1 MFLNY
6 FKFIIRFLFKI
17 FGSTFF
23 KGKMNEI
30 EINDIRSDKD
40 FKGITFSEFKKTDV
54 KKELIKN
61 LYNAKIEPA
70 CYWSAE
76 MICAGHYADL
86 WDSII
91 GFYTK
96 HIHIGNPKLITYLE
110 LRINNF
116 KEIVSNGYRDQEI
129 RLRNNEKMRKLFC
142 EVMCVLCEARKKH
155 CYAEVK
161 VKKEDFDL
169 TQMTERFKAPNVKYA
184 EEIFMKEDPKELFI
198 AANELA
204 YNLTEEG
211 KNSVSAC
218 YWMEWII
225 EFETIC
231 KQKKEKFKCE
241 RREFAKVES
250 KCQMDIVWIIWDIFL
265 SEAKKRSNLVQR
277 IVNSALNIFSL
288 RYRTGCHKKRRLLMY
303 FVIEVFTEPYA
314 LEEEIVKDKEKIL
327 TIVKNIN
334 KIYKQIKKNEH
345 SPGTDYLYQNM
356 KATNLEKTIAKL
368 ETMNNL
374 GAEYIPRID

>member
-1 MFLNY
+1 
-6 FKFIIRFLFKI
+6 
-17 FGSTFF
+17 
-23 KGKMNEI
+23 MNET
-30 EINDIRSDKD
+30 EINDIRDIKE
-40 FKGITFSEFKKTDV
+40 FKSITFSEFKKTDV

-61 LYNAKIEPA
+61 LYNSKIEPA

-76 MICAGHYADL
+76 LICAGQYVDL
-86 WDSII
+86 WDTII
-91 GFYTK
+91 EFYSK

-116 KEIVSNGYRDQEI
+116 KDIVANGYRDQEI
-129 RLRNNEKMRKLFC
+129 RLRNNDKMRRLFC
-142 EVMCVLCEARKKH
+142 EIMCVLCDARKKH
-155 CYAEVK
+155 CFNEVK
-161 VKKEDFDL
+161 VKKDDFDL

-184 EEIFMKEDPKELFI
+184 EDIFLKEDPKELFI

-204 YNLTEEG
+204 YNISDEG

-225 EFETIC
+225 EFENIC

-241 RREFAKVES
+241 RRTFANVDS
-250 KCQMDIVWIIWDIFL
+250 KSQMDIVWIIWDIFL
-265 SEAKKRSNLVQR
+265 AEANKRNNLIQR
-277 IVNSALNIFSL
+277 IVNSALNIFCL
-288 RYRTGCHKKRRLLMY
+288 RYRPSHCRKRRLLLY
-303 FVIEVFTEPYA
+303 FIIEIFTEPFS
-314 LEEEIVKDKEKIL
+314 LDDEIVRDKDKI
-327 TIVKNIN
+327 NIITQNVN

-345 SPGTDYLYQNM
+345 SPGTDYLYQNI
-356 KATNLEKTIAKL
+356 KASNLEKTIAKL

>member
-1 MFLNY
+1 
-6 FKFIIRFLFKI
+6 
-17 FGSTFF
+17 
-23 KGKMNEI
+23 MNEI
-30 EINDIRSDKD
+30 EINDIRDQRE
-40 FKGITFSEFKKTDV
+40 FKGITFSEFKKVDV
-54 KKELIKN
+54 KKELNKN

-76 MICAGHYADL
+76 LICAGHYADL
-86 WDSII
+86 WDAII

-116 KEIVSNGYRDQEI
+116 KEIVSGGYRDQEL

-142 EVMCVLCEARKKH
+142 EVICVLCEAKKKH
-155 CYAEVK
+155 CYTDVK

-184 EEIFMKEDPKELFI
+184 EEIFLKDDPKELFI
-198 AANELA
+198 AVNEFA
-204 YNLTEEG
+204 HNLTEEG

-218 YWMEWII
+218 YWMEWIM

-241 RREFAKVES
+241 RREFAIVEPKS
-250 KCQMDIVWIIWDIFL
+250 QMDIIWIIWDVFL
-265 SEAKKRSNLVQR
+265 AEAKKRSTLIQR
-277 IVNSALNIFSL
+277 IVNSALHIFCL
-288 RYRTGCHKKRRLLMY
+288 RYKTGCHKKRRLLMY
-303 FVIEVFTEPYA
+303 FVIEVFTEPFSID
-314 LEEEIVKDKEKIL
+314 EEIVKDKNKI
-327 TIVKNIN
+327 IVITQNIN
-334 KIYKQIKKNEH
+334 KIYKQIKKNEP
-345 SPGTDYLYQNM
+345 SPGTDYLYNNV

-374 GAEYIPRID
+374 GDNFIPRVD

>member
-1 MFLNY
+1 
-6 FKFIIRFLFKI
+6 
-17 FGSTFF
+17 
-23 KGKMNEI
+23 MNDI
-30 EINDIRSDKD
+30 DINDIRSDKD

-61 LYNAKIEPA
+61 LYNSKIEPA

-86 WDSII
+86 WDAII

-116 KEIVSNGYRDQEI
+116 KDIVSNGYRDQEL
-129 RLRNNEKMRKLFC
+129 RLRNNEKMRKLFG

-169 TQMTERFKAPNVKYA
+169 TQMTDRFKAPNVNYA
-184 EEIFMKEDPKELFI
+184 EEIFLKEDPKELFI
-198 AANELA
+198 AVNELA
-204 YNLTEEG
+204 YNLTEIG

-218 YWMEWII
+218 YWIEWII

-241 RREFAKVES
+241 RREFAKVDP
-250 KCQMDIVWIIWDIFL
+250 KCQMDIVWIIWDVFL
-265 SEAKKRSNLVQR
+265 NESKKRNTLVKR
-277 IVNSALNIFSL
+277 IISSALNIFCL
-288 RYRTGCHKKRRLLMY
+288 RYRPGCHKKRRLLLY
-303 FVIEVFTEPYA
+303 FVIEVFTEPYS
-314 LEEEIVKDKEKIL
+314 LDEEIVRDKTKIQ
-327 TIVKNIN
+327 IIIQNIN

-345 SPGTDYLYQNM
+345 SPGTDYLYQNI
-356 KATNLEKTIAKL
+356 KASNLEKTIAKL

>member
-1 MFLNY
+1 
-6 FKFIIRFLFKI
+6 
-17 FGSTFF
+17 
-23 KGKMNEI
+23 MNEI
-30 EINDIRSDKD
+30 EINDIRSEKD

-61 LYNAKIEPA
+61 LYNSKIEPA

-76 MICAGHYADL
+76 MICAGQYSDL
-86 WDSII
+86 WDTII

-96 HIHIGNPKLITYLE
+96 HIHIGNPKMITYLE

-116 KEIVSNGYRDQEI
+116 KDLVANGYRDQEI

-142 EVMCVLCEARKKH
+142 EVMCVLCDARKKH
-155 CYAEVK
+155 CYNEVK

-184 EEIFMKEDPKELFI
+184 EDIFLKEDPKELFI
-198 AANELA
+198 AGNELA
-204 YNLTEEG
+204 YNISEEG
-211 KNSVSAC
+211 KNSVNAC

-241 RREFAKVES
+241 RRTFANVDS
-250 KCQMDIVWIIWDIFL
+250 KCQMDIIWIIWDIFL
-265 SEAKKRSNLVQR
+265 AEANKRSNLVQR
-277 IVNSALNIFSL
+277 IVNSALNIFCL
-288 RYRTGCHKKRRLLMY
+288 KYRPSCHKKRRLLMY
-303 FVIEVFTEPYA
+303 FVIEVFTEPYS
-314 LEEEIVKDKEKIL
+314 LEEEIVRDKHKIL
-327 TIVKNIN
+327 TITQHID
-334 KIYKQIKKNEH
+334 KIYKQIKQNEI
-345 SPGTDYLYQNM
+345 SPKTDYLYKNI
-356 KATNLEKTIAKL
+356 KASNLEQTISQL

-374 GAEYIPRID
+374 GAEYIPRIE

>member
-1 MFLNY
+1 
-6 FKFIIRFLFKI
+6 
-17 FGSTFF
+17 
-23 KGKMNEI
+23 MNEI
-30 EINDIRSDKD
+30 EINDIRDQRE
-40 FKGITFSEFKKTDV
+40 FKGITFSEFKKVDV
-54 KKELIKN
+54 KKELNKN

-76 MICAGHYADL
+76 LICAGHYADL
-86 WDSII
+86 WDAII

-116 KEIVSNGYRDQEI
+116 KEIVSGGYRDQEL

-142 EVMCVLCEARKKH
+142 EVICVLCEAKKKH
-155 CYAEVK
+155 CYTDVK

-184 EEIFMKEDPKELFI
+184 EEIFLKDDPKELFI
-198 AANELA
+198 AVNEFA
-204 YNLTEEG
+204 HNLTEEG

-218 YWMEWII
+218 YWMEWIM

-241 RREFAKVES
+241 RREFAIVEPKS
-250 KCQMDIVWIIWDIFL
+250 QMDIIWIIWDVFL
-265 SEAKKRSNLVQR
+265 AEAKKRSTLIQR
-277 IVNSALNIFSL
+277 IVNSALHIFCL
-288 RYRTGCHKKRRLLMY
+288 RYKTGCHKKRRLLIY
-303 FVIEVFTEPYA
+303 FVIEVFTEPFSID
-314 LEEEIVKDKEKIL
+314 EEIVKDKNKI
-327 TIVKNIN
+327 IVITQNIN

-345 SPGTDYLYQNM
+345 SPGTDYLYNNV

-374 GAEYIPRID
+374 GDNFIPRVD